1 MVAGTARFG
10 QQIERKRNCGM
21 PRRLCK
27 QLVRIVPPLLA
38 LAVLC
43 AFCSHA
49 AFAWGRNGPK
59 VVVNQAID
67 TLPPEIRGYFE
78 ANRAFLLQH
87 VSDPLEAMAKSSTE
101 RRNHYLYLDKYGR
114 FPFEALPRNYKAAVA
129 KIGKWKLEGNGLLP
143 WQVGVYSQKL
153 TEAMK
158 TGRWDEVK
166 IDAAILAFYVAETN
180 DPFHTTDNFDGKLSG
195 QLGIDERFGTTL
207 VDRFSSFFPM
217 RPNDAVFIADPTDHA
232 FEACLASHSWLE
244 NVLLADRDA
253 RLGQTSYTDE
263 YYDRFYNLSAAIL
276 IRQLSSA
283 ATDTGSYWLTAW
295 INAGKPQLPH

>member
-1 MVAGTARFG
+1 
-10 QQIERKRNCGM
+10 M
-21 PRRLCK
+21 PRGYFNRLLNGVPVL
-27 QLVRIVPPLLA
+27 LVAVAVCASVPGEA
-38 LAVLC
+38 L
-43 AFCSHA
+43 
-49 AFAWGRNGPK
+49 AWGRNGQK
-59 VVVNQAID
+59 LIVNQAID

-78 ANRAFLLQH
+78 ANRTALLQH
-87 VSDPLEAMAKSSTE
+87 VSDPIDTVAKSATE

-114 FPFEALPRNYKAAVA
+114 FPFDALPRNYKAAVS

-158 TGRWDEVK
+158 MGHWDEAK
-166 IDAAILAFYVAETN
+166 TDAAILAFYVGESN
-180 DPFHTTDNFDGKLSG
+180 DPFHTTDNYDGKLSG
-195 QLGIDERFGTTL
+195 QVGVDERFGSTL

-217 RPNDAVFIADPTDHA
+217 RPNDAAFIGDPTDHA
-232 FEACLASHSWLE
+232 FESCLASHTVIE
-244 NVLLADRDA
+244 NVLLADRNA
-253 RLGQTSYTDE
+253 RLGQPSYTDE

-295 INAGKPQLPH
+295 VNAGKPPLPH

>member
-1 MVAGTARFG
+1 
-10 QQIERKRNCGM
+10 M
-21 PRRLCK
+21 PRKLRE
-27 QLVRIVPPLLA
+27 QLLKKMPALLVVVA
-38 LAVLC
+38 ALC
-43 AFCSHA
+43 AFFPPSAC
-49 AFAWGRNGPK
+49 AWGRSGQK
-59 VVVNQAID
+59 LVINQAID
-67 TLPPEIRGYFE
+67 TLPPELRGYFD

-87 VSDPLEAMAKSSTE
+87 VSDPLEALAKSNAE
-101 RRNHYLYLDKYGR
+101 RRNHFLYLDKYGR
-114 FPFEALPRNYKAAVA
+114 FPFEALPRDYKAAVA

-153 TEAMK
+153 TVAMK
-158 TGRWDEVK
+158 LGHWDEVMV
-166 IDAAILAFYVAETN
+166 DAAILALYVSETN
-180 DPFHTTDNFDGKLSG
+180 DPFHTTDNFDGKLGG

-217 RPNDAVFIADPTDHA
+217 RPNDAAYIADPTDHA
-232 FEACLASHSWLE
+232 FEACLSSHSWIE
-244 NVLLADRDA
+244 NVQLADREA
-253 RLGQTSYTDE
+253 RRGQASYTDE

>member
-1 MVAGTARFG
+1 MELG
-10 QQIERKRNCGM
+10 N
-21 PRRLCK
+21 
-27 QLVRIVPPLLA
+27 QLVKKLPALL
-38 LAVLC
+38 LVAVLC
-43 AFCSHA
+43 ALLPDA
-49 AFAWGRNGPK
+49 ALAWGRNGQK
-59 VVVNQAID
+59 LIVNQAID
-67 TLPPEIRGYFE
+67 SLPPEIRAYFD
-78 ANRAFLLQH
+78 ANRGFLLQH

-114 FPFEALPRNYKAAVA
+114 FPFEALPRSYRVAVA

-143 WQVGVYSQKL
+143 WQVGVYSQRL

-158 TGRWDEVK
+158 MARWDEAKV
-166 IDAAILAFYVAETN
+166 DAALLAFYVGETD

-195 QLGIDERFGTTL
+195 QAGVDERFGSIL

-217 RPNDAVFIADPTDHA
+217 RPNDAAFIGDPTDHA
-232 FEACLASHSWLE
+232 FESCLTSHTWIE
-244 NVLLADRDA
+244 NVLLADREA
-253 RLGQTSYTDE
+253 HRGQASYTDE
-263 YYDRFYNLSAAIL
+263 YYDRFYNLSAATL

>member
-1 MVAGTARFG
+1 MAAGRARCG

-21 PRRLCK
+21 PRRFRK
-27 QLVRIVPPLLA
+27 QLVSTAAPLLVVA
-38 LAVLC
+38 ALC
-43 AFCSHA
+43 AFAPSSA
-49 AFAWGRNGPK
+49 RAWGRSGQK
-59 VVVNQAID
+59 LVVSQAID

-87 VSDPLEAMAKSSTE
+87 VSDPLDAPTAKTNAD

-129 KIGKWKLEGNGLLP
+129 KLGKWKLDGNGLLP

-153 TEAMK
+153 TEAMRL
-158 TGRWDEVK
+158 GRWDEAKV
-166 IDAAILAFYVAETN
+166 DAALLALYVSETD

-195 QLGIDERFGTTL
+195 QLGIDERFGSTL

-217 RPNDAVFIADPTDHA
+217 RPNDASFIGDPTDHA
-232 FEACLASHSWLE
+232 FEACLASHAWIE
-244 NVLLADRDA
+244 NVELADRNA
-253 RLGQTSYTDE
+253 HIGLSTYTDE

-276 IRQLSSA
+276 IRQLSNA
-283 ATDTGSYWLTAW
+283 ATDRSEE
-295 INAGKPQLPH
+295 

>member
-1 MVAGTARFG
+1 MALWCALLPCGAR
-10 QQIERKRNCGM
+10 
-21 PRRLCK
+21 
-27 QLVRIVPPLLA
+27 
-38 LAVLC
+38 
-43 AFCSHA
+43 
-49 AFAWGRNGPK
+49 AWGGSGQK
-59 VVVNQAID
+59 LIVNQAIE

-78 ANRAFLLQH
+78 ANRGFLLQH
-87 VSDPLEAMAKSSTE
+87 VGDPVELMIKSTTE

-114 FPFEALPRNYKAAVA
+114 FPFEALPRNYKTAVS

-158 TGRWDEVK
+158 AGRWDEAKV
-166 IDAAILAFYVAETN
+166 DAALLAFYVGETD
-180 DPFHTTDNFDGKLSG
+180 DPFHTTDNFDGKLSLQTG
-195 QLGIDERFGTTL
+195 VDERFGSTL

-217 RPNDAVFIADPTDHA
+217 RPNDAAFIGDPTDHA
-232 FEACLASHSWLE
+232 FESCLASHTVIE

-253 RLGQTSYTDE
+253 HKGQTTYNDE
-263 YYDRFYNLSAAIL
+263 YYDRFYNLSAAVL

>member
-1 MVAGTARFG
+1 
-10 QQIERKRNCGM
+10 M
-21 PRRLCK
+21 PRRCL
-27 QLVRIVPPLLA
+27 QLLLHCVP
-38 LAVLC
+38 AVLTVAALC
-43 AFCSHA
+43 ASFSDSA
-49 AFAWGRNGPK
+49 RAWGRNGQK
-59 VVVNQAID
+59 LIVNQAID
-67 TLPPEIRGYFE
+67 TLPGDIRYFFE
-78 ANRAFLLQH
+78 SNRTILLQH
-87 VSDPLEAMAKSSTE
+87 VTDPADTITKSAAE

-114 FPFEALPRNYKAAVA
+114 FPFENLPRDYKAAVS

-153 TEAMK
+153 TEDMK
-158 TGRWDEVK
+158 LGRWDAARL
-166 IDAAILAFYVAETN
+166 DAAILAFYVGETD

-195 QLGIDERFGTTL
+195 QLGVDERFGSTL

-217 RPNDAVFIADPTDHA
+217 RPNDAGYIADPTDHA
-232 FEACLASHSWLE
+232 FESCLASHTVIE

-253 RLGQTSYTDE
+253 RRGQPAYTDE

-283 ATDTGSYWLTAW
+283 ASDTGSYWLTAW

>member
-1 MVAGTARFG
+1 MRVAKRRRAGYLAWLACMALWCALLPCGAR
-10 QQIERKRNCGM
+10 
-21 PRRLCK
+21 
-27 QLVRIVPPLLA
+27 
-38 LAVLC
+38 
-43 AFCSHA
+43 
-49 AFAWGRNGPK
+49 AWGGSGQK
-59 VVVNQAID
+59 LIVNQAIE

-78 ANRAFLLQH
+78 ANRGFLLQH
-87 VSDPLEAMAKSSTE
+87 VGDPVELMIKSTTE

-114 FPFEALPRNYKAAVA
+114 FPFEALPRNYKTAVS

-158 TGRWDEVK
+158 AGRWDEAKV
-166 IDAAILAFYVAETN
+166 DAALLAFYVGETD
-180 DPFHTTDNFDGKLSG
+180 DPFHTTDNFDGKLSLQTG
-195 QLGIDERFGTTL
+195 VDERFGSTL

-217 RPNDAVFIADPTDHA
+217 RPNDAAFIGDPTDHA
-232 FEACLASHSWLE
+232 FESCLASHTVIE

-253 RLGQTSYTDE
+253 HKGQTTYNDE
-263 YYDRFYNLSAAIL
+263 YYDRFYNLSAAVL

>member
-1 MVAGTARFG
+1 MLRSLFNRLLKWVAA
-10 QQIERKRNCGM
+10 
-21 PRRLCK
+21 L
-27 QLVRIVPPLLA
+27 LVAASV
-38 LAVLC
+38 C
-43 AFCSHA
+43 AFFPHA
-49 AFAWGRNGPK
+49 ALAWGRNGQK
-59 VVVNQAID
+59 LIINQAIE

-78 ANRAFLLQH
+78 ANRAALLQH
-87 VSDPLEAMAKSSTE
+87 VSDPLEAMAKSTTE

-114 FPFEALPRNYKAAVA
+114 FPFDTLPRNYKTAVS

-143 WQVGVYSQKL
+143 WQVGVYSEKL

-158 TGRWDEVK
+158 MGHWDEAR
-166 IDAAILAFYVAETN
+166 IDAALLAFYVGETD

-195 QLGIDERFGTTL
+195 QAGIDERFGSLL

-217 RPNDAVFIADPTDHA
+217 RPNDAEFIGDPTDHA
-232 FEACLASHSWLE
+232 FESCLASHSVIE
-244 NVLLADRDA
+244 NVLLADRNA
-253 RLGQTSYTDE
+253 HLGQTSYTDE

-295 INAGKPQLPH
+295 INAGKPQLPR

>member
-1 MVAGTARFG
+1 
-10 QQIERKRNCGM
+10 M
-21 PRRLCK
+21 PRKFFNRLLNWMPAL
-27 QLVRIVPPLLA
+27 LVA
-38 LAVLC
+38 LAVC
-43 AFCSHA
+43 ASVPGQA
-49 AFAWGRNGPK
+49 LAWGRNGQK
-59 VVVNQAID
+59 LIVNQAID

-78 ANRAFLLQH
+78 ANRTALLQH
-87 VSDPLEAMAKSSTE
+87 VSDPIDAMAKSAAE

-114 FPFEALPRNYKAAVA
+114 FPFEALPRSYKAAVS

-158 TGRWDEVK
+158 MGHWDEVK
-166 IDAAILAFYVAETN
+166 TDAAILAFYVGETN

-195 QLGIDERFGTTL
+195 QAGVDERFGSTL

-217 RPNDAVFIADPTDHA
+217 RPNDAAFITDPTDRA
-232 FEACLASHSWLE
+232 FEACLASHTVIE
-244 NVLLADRDA
+244 NVLLADRNA
-253 RLGQTSYTDE
+253 RLGQPSYTDE

>member
-1 MVAGTARFG
+1 
-10 QQIERKRNCGM
+10 M
-21 PRRLCK
+21 PRSFCK
-27 QLVRIVPPLLA
+27 QLMSTVSALLV
-38 LAVLC
+38 LAALC
-43 AFCSHA
+43 ALVPSRSQ
-49 AFAWGRNGPK
+49 AWGRSGQK
-59 VVVNQAID
+59 LVVSQAID

-87 VSDPLEAMAKSSTE
+87 VNDPLDAPTAKTNAE

-114 FPFEALPRNYKAAVA
+114 FPFEALPRNYKTAVA
-129 KIGKWKLEGNGLLP
+129 KIGKWKLEAYGLLP

-158 TGRWDEVK
+158 TGHWEEVK
-166 IDAAILAFYVAETN
+166 VDAAILALYVAETD

-217 RPNDAVFIADPTDHA
+217 RPNDAAYIGDPTDHA
-232 FEACLASHSWLE
+232 FEACLASHSWIE
-244 NVLLADRDA
+244 NVQLADRNA
-253 RLGQTSYTDE
+253 HLGLTSYTDE
-263 YYDRFYNLSAAIL
+263 FYDRFYNLSAAIL
-276 IRQLSSA
+276 IRQLSNA

-295 INAGKPQLPH
+295 INAGKPQLPR

>member
-1 MVAGTARFG
+1 MRLGKRRRVGYAAWFG
-10 QQIERKRNCGM
+10 
-21 PRRLCK
+21 
-27 QLVRIVPPLLA
+27 
-38 LAVLC
+38 LAVLWC
-43 AFCSHA
+43 ALLPCGARS
-49 AFAWGRNGPK
+49 WGGSGQK
-59 VVVNQAID
+59 LIVNQAIE

-87 VSDPLEAMAKSSTE
+87 VGDPVELMIKSTTE

-114 FPFEALPRNYKAAVA
+114 FPFEALPRNYKAAVS

-158 TGRWDEVK
+158 AGRWDEAKV
-166 IDAAILAFYVAETN
+166 DAALLAFYVGETD
-180 DPFHTTDNFDGKLSG
+180 DPFHTTDNFDGKLSLQTG
-195 QLGIDERFGTTL
+195 VDERFGSTL

-217 RPNDAVFIADPTDHA
+217 RPIDAAFIGDPTDHA
-232 FEACLASHSWLE
+232 FESCLASHSVIE

-253 RLGQTSYTDE
+253 RKGQTTYNDE
-263 YYDRFYNLSAAIL
+263 YYDRFYNLSAAVL

-295 INAGKPQLPH
+295 INAGRPALPH